1 VAGAYLP
8 ADIFARFQRAR
19 GNRVL
24 MVSGSDMHGTPIT
37 VRAEQEGVSPA
48 DIARRYHNLFLGTW
62 EKIGISWDLYTSTA
76 TENHANVVHD
86 IFLRLVE
93 RGHIV
98 KDTMQMLFC
107 PQCQRRPGVPGGR
120 FLPDR
125 YVEGT
130 CPYCRFPDARGDQCD
145 NCGKPLNADELLEPR
160 CRICGTQPTVRD
172 TEHFFLNLGDFTD
185 RLKPWVERQEHW
197 RPSVRSFTLNFLGS
211 GLRPRPITRDLE
223 WGIKVPVEGFES
235 KRIYVWFEAVIG
247 YLSASKEWAE
257 RQGDAEAWRDWWA
270 CPPGVWRG
278 EDARSYYFIGK
289 DNIVFHTINWPAML
303 MGYDEGLA
311 LPWDVV
317 ANEHL
322 TLERRPFST
331 SRNWAIWADD
341 FLSRYDP
348 DALRYMLSASM
359 PESADTDFSWSEF
372 VRRNNDELVATYGNL
387 AHRTLF
393 FTARQFDG
401 RAPQPGPLKPAD
413 ERILQRARETFDLV
427 TNELEACHF
436 RPAIAAAMILA
447 RDTNRYL
454 EEKSPWHEVKVDT
467 QSAATSLHTGLQV
480 IQTLKVI
487 LAPFLPFSS
496 QRLHEMLGF
505 SGELAREPW
514 EAPAVPAGQR
524 LGEPKPLFQRLD
536 DSVVQQ
542 ELERLEQ
549 QVGSGRASP

>member
-1 VAGAYLP
+1 
-8 ADIFARFQRAR
+8 
-19 GNRVL
+19 

-48 DIARRYHNLFLGTW
+48 EIAQRYHNLFLGTW

-76 TENHANVVHD
+76 TENHAKVVQD
-86 IFLRLVE
+86 IFLRLLE

-107 PQCQRRPGVPGGR
+107 PQCRRGPGVPAGR

-130 CPYCRFPDARGDQCD
+130 CPYCGFADARGDQCD
-145 NCGKPLNADELLEPR
+145 NCGKPLNADELVDPR
-160 CRICGTQPTVRD
+160 CRICGTQPIVRE

-185 RLKPWVERQEHW
+185 RLKRWVERQEHW
-197 RPSVRSFTLNFLGS
+197 RPSVRSFALNFLEA
-211 GLRPRPITRDLE
+211 GLKPRAMTRDLE

-247 YLSASKEWAE
+247 YLSASKEWAQE
-257 RQGDAEAWRDWWA
+257 RGEPEAWRDWWT
-270 CPPGVWRG
+270 CPPGGRRG

-289 DNIVFHTINWPAML
+289 DNIVFHAINWPAML
-303 MGYDEGLA
+303 MGYDENLV

-322 TLERRPFST
+322 TLEHRPFST

-341 FLSRYDP
+341 FLSRYDT
-348 DALRYMLSASM
+348 DALRYMLSATM

-387 AHRTLF
+387 AHRTLS
-393 FTARQFDG
+393 FTARQFEG
-401 RAPQPGPLKPAD
+401 RVPRPGSLKAPD
-413 ERILQRARETFDLV
+413 ERILQRARKTFDQV
-427 TNELEACHF
+427 TEELEACHF

-447 RDTNRYL
+447 RDANRYL
-454 EEKSPWHEVKVDT
+454 EEKSPWHEVKVDA

-514 EAPAVPAGQR
+514 EAPPVPAGQR
-524 LGEPKPLFQRLD
+524 LGEPKPLFQRLE
-536 DSVVQQ
+536 DSVVEQ
-542 ELERLEQ
+542 ELGRLEE